1 VEDAMTAYSLRNL
14 TDVED
19 SASRVGLTE
28 IQEARFAN
36 DDLEVEQTGLSYHRL
51 KPDRR
56 QAFGHRHEKAEEV
69 YVVLSG
75 SGRVKLDDEVV
86 ELRALDAVRVAPP
99 VCRAFEAGPEGLE
112 LLVFGPRHAGDGELL
127 PDWWKD

>member
-1 VEDAMTAYSLRNL
+1 MTDAYTLKSL

-19 SASRVGLTE
+19 SAPRFGLVE

-36 DDLEVEQTGLSYHRL
+36 DDLDVEQTGLSYHRL

-75 SGRVKLDDEVV
+75 AGRVKLDDEVI
-86 ELRALDAVRVAPP
+86 ELRALDALRLAPA
-99 VCRAFEAGPEGLE
+99 VSRAFEAGPEGLE
-112 LLVFGPRHAGDGELL
+112 LLAFGPRHPGDGELL